1 MRLER
6 LDAILQSLGSL
17 VGCRL
22 RLWRLGRGRLRPVV
36 GCDGVPPPPVDAVP
50 DGPVHPTDPSR
61 WVAAIPGD
69 GGYWFEIVD
78 PTGDPSDAGAVLGPL
93 LADLVKAE
101 EDTLRLAKQLTA
113 RYEEIE
119 LLYTISEI
127 LGRTIDL
134 EEAAQT
140 ILEAVSSVVGA
151 TRASILVHDHRSR
164 VLRPVAEL
172 GRDIKEFGPLPVD
185 DPHSIAAQ
193 VFREARVI
201 SYDPR
206 DPTASAPDAGTE
218 RAYRG
223 SAFLSVPII
232 YPQPEGEPRPIGVIN
247 LTDRVGTDAFSGGER
262 RLVVAIASQ
271 IGAAIENARL
281 IDRDLARQRFQ
292 QELEFAHD
300 LQMKL
305 LPAPGLLGPSVDAAA
320 ACRPA
325 ETVGGDF
332 YTFVPLGGR
341 HVGVMLGDVSSH
353 GFGAALVMALALSA
367 AAIHSAEGASPD
379 ETLRRLLR
387 SLADDLAETEM
398 HLSLFYAVVMP
409 ERGVLHYANAG
420 HPHAFRVTAEGAVHR
435 LAATSP
441 PLGLAGEET
450 ITASESRWIAGSD
463 LLVLLSDGIIDAQ
476 DAGDE
481 RFGERRALD
490 IVIARRMEGSQ
501 AVVDAVLTAASEY
514 QAGRGDDRTIL
525 VLRT

>member
-1 MRLER
+1 M
-6 LDAILQSLGSL
+6 
-17 VGCRL
+17 
-22 RLWRLGRGRLRPVV
+22 
-36 GCDGVPPPPVDAVP
+36 
-50 DGPVHPTDPSR
+50 HPTDPDR
-61 WVAAIPGD
+61 WIAVVPGE

-78 PTGDPSDAGAVLGPL
+78 PTGDPSEAGAVLGPL

-151 TRASILVHDHRSR
+151 TRASILVHDDGSP

-185 DPHSIAAQ
+185 DPHSIAAR

-206 DPTASAPDAGTE
+206 DPSGSAPDGGTDRE
-218 RAYRG
+218 YRG
-223 SAFLSVPII
+223 SAFLSVPIV
-232 YPQPEGEPRPIGVIN
+232 YPQPDGVPRPIGVIN

-281 IDRDLARQRFQ
+281 VERDLARQRFQ

-305 LPAPGLLGPSVDAAA
+305 LPVPGLLGPSVDAAA

-332 YTFVPLGGR
+332 YTFVPLSGR

-367 AAIHSAEGASPD
+367 AAIHTAEGASPD

-387 SLADDLAETEM
+387 SLADDLTETEM
-398 HLSLFYAVVMP
+398 HLSL
-409 ERGVLHYANAG
+409 
-420 HPHAFRVTAEGAVHR
+420 
-435 LAATSP
+435 
-441 PLGLAGEET
+441 
-450 ITASESRWIAGSD
+450 
-463 LLVLLSDGIIDAQ
+463 
-476 DAGDE
+476 
-481 RFGERRALD
+481 
-490 IVIARRMEGSQ
+490 
-501 AVVDAVLTAASEY
+501 
-514 QAGRGDDRTIL
+514 
-525 VLRT
+525 